1 MRSDFRADEYQ
12 QVHQTTPT
20 HRLRLAS
27 SSDPT
32 PRGHSAPRFPVRHAS
47 FRDATFALVRALVE
61 AHEPLAMS
69 ASVALLGAPH
79 RGLVVARPEVAT
91 RQRVSR
97 GPRPVRAAATSD
109 AAPTPSRREALA
121 AAFSAA
127 AAASLTL
134 RPLPAFAASV
144 APVAFDP
151 VQTERWT
158 AVPISTALP
167 SDWNP
172 RPGQRAKQSKF
183 MLYTDTYG
191 PNYRYTTALPRYVD
205 ADGAV
210 AAQVIQVAV
219 QSRGGQESIA
229 DLGPIAGIDAAKA
242 FGIEAEDI
250 ALAEVVTASK
260 RTDAGKQTYYQWELL
275 CPTGNRVLI
284 SACISGGGLYVF
296 SAEANADQWGKHAD
310 ALRGAAT
317 AFAVPVVSESTTDI
331 SNRIYNNA
339 SEGGFK

>member
-1 MRSDFRADEYQ
+1 
-12 QVHQTTPT
+12 
-20 HRLRLAS
+20 
-27 SSDPT
+27 
-32 PRGHSAPRFPVRHAS
+32 
-47 FRDATFALVRALVE
+47 
-61 AHEPLAMS
+61 
-69 ASVALLGAPH
+69 
-79 RGLVVARPEVAT
+79 
-91 RQRVSR
+91 
-97 GPRPVRAAATSD
+97 
-109 AAPTPSRREALA
+109 
-121 AAFSAA
+121 
-127 AAASLTL
+127 
-134 RPLPAFAASV
+134 
-144 APVAFDP
+144 
-151 VQTERWT
+151 
-158 AVPISTALP
+158 
-167 SDWNP
+167 
-172 RPGQRAKQSKF
+172 

-296 SAEANADQWGKHAD
+296 SAEANAD
-310 ALRGAAT
+310 
-317 AFAVPVVSESTTDI
+317 
-331 SNRIYNNA
+331 N
-339 SEGGFK
+339 GGNTPTP

>member
-1 MRSDFRADEYQ
+1 
-12 QVHQTTPT
+12 
-20 HRLRLAS
+20 
-27 SSDPT
+27 
-32 PRGHSAPRFPVRHAS
+32 
-47 FRDATFALVRALVE
+47 
-61 AHEPLAMS
+61 
-69 ASVALLGAPH
+69 
-79 RGLVVARPEVAT
+79 
-91 RQRVSR
+91 
-97 GPRPVRAAATSD
+97 
-109 AAPTPSRREALA
+109 
-121 AAFSAA
+121 
-127 AAASLTL
+127 
-134 RPLPAFAASV
+134 
-144 APVAFDP
+144 
-151 VQTERWT
+151 
-158 AVPISTALP
+158 
-167 SDWNP
+167 
-172 RPGQRAKQSKF
+172 

-296 SAEANADQWGKHAD
+296 SAEANADQWKHAD